1 MALIRWEPA
10 RELNSI
16 QHEMDRLFNSFF
28 DTTTGNGAARTPALR
43 RWVPAMDVVD
53 TGDEFVLKADLPGLT
68 DKDVNIEVNDDVLT
82 ISGQRQAEH
91 EERKEGYYRVERS
104 SGSFHRSLRLPEGVD
119 PASVIANFDRGVL
132 EIRVPKPEERKPH
145 QVAIS
150 VGAKQPATIE
160 SSETTAA
167 PESTETTETTQS

>member
-16 QHEMDRLFNSFF
+16 QHEMNRLFNSFF
-28 DTTTGNGAARTPALR
+28 DTTTANGAARTPALR

-82 ISGQRQAEH
+82 ISGQRRAEH
-91 EERKEGYYRVERS
+91 EERKEGYHRVERS
-104 SGSFHRSLRLPEGVD
+104 SGSFRRSLRLPEGVD
-119 PASVIANFDRGVL
+119 PASVSANFDRGVL

-150 VGAKQPATIE
+150 VGAEQPTAIE
-160 SSETTAA
+160 SSEPTAA
-167 PESTETTETTQS
+167 PESTETTQS

>member
-16 QHEMDRLFNSFF
+16 QHEMNRLFNSFF
-28 DTTTGNGAARTPALR
+28 DTTTGNGAVRTPALR

-104 SGSFHRSLRLPEGVD
+104 SGSFCRSLRLPEGVD
-119 PASVIANFDRGVL
+119 PASVSANFDHGVL

-145 QVAIS
+145 RVAIS
-150 VGAKQPATIE
+150 VGAEQAAAIE
-160 SSETTAA
+160 SSEASEST
-167 PESTETTETTQS
+167 ESTETTQS